1 MLDVSIQPGAP
12 LFRAT
17 LPSGAIDGDAKVG
30 VDYLELQY
38 LEACVTT
45 SDVLL
50 TADAD
55 GVRTLTLNRP
65 QAYNSLTVELKE
77 RLLAE
82 LQAAADDADVRAVV
96 LTGSGKAFCAGQDLK
111 EHVGLLQ
118 SGDPAPLN
126 TVQNHYNPITRAIVG
141 MSKPVISAV
150 NGTAAGAGAAF
161 AYASDLRIAAE
172 SSSFLMA
179 FANVGLGPDSGAS
192 WTLQRLIGYGRAAE
206 LMLLARTV
214 DSAEALRIGL
224 VGEVVPDE
232 DLAARAHAIAAK
244 LAAGPTVAYTK
255 IKQVLNV
262 SAQSSLE
269 EALEAENAAQTILGK
284 TADHAEAVEAF
295 VTKRKPAFRGE

>member
-1 MLDVSIQPGAP
+1 M
-12 LFRAT
+12 
-17 LPSGAIDGDAKVG
+17 
-30 VDYLELQY
+30 
-38 LEACVTT
+38 TT

-50 TADAD
+50 SADAD

-77 RLLAE
+77 TLLAALRE
-82 LQAAADDADVRAVV
+82 AADDETVRAVV

-118 SGDPAPLN
+118 AGDPAPLH
-126 TVQNHYNPITRAIVG
+126 TVKEHYNPIVKAIVS
-141 MSKPVISAV
+141 MEKPVIAAI

-172 SSSFLMA
+172 SASFLMA

-192 WTLQRLIGYGRAAE
+192 WTLQRLVGYGRAAE

-214 DSAEALRIGL
+214 DAAEALRLGL

-232 DLAARAHAIAAK
+232 ELPARAQKIAAK
-244 LAAGPTVAYTK
+244 LANGPTVAYAK
-255 IKQVLNV
+255 IKGMLNLA
-262 SAQSSLE
+262 AQSTFE
-269 EALEAENAAQTILGK
+269 EALDAEDAAQTALGA
-284 TADHAEAVEAF
+284 TADHTEAVEAF
-295 VTKRKPAFRGE
+295 VGKRKPNFQGK